1 MPTPE
6 QPQSTFERPS
16 NREAQTNLQAFEP
29 GSIQNKAQESL
40 IKQITEL
47 IQDRQGNLRTTED
60 IVDKDTLERLLLLT
74 TQYRELMEK
83 GEVPRTK
90 ELEIKAN
97 LEFWNSLGIK
107 GVEIAEADIREKI
120 DALPEKEGY
129 DFYLYLPK
137 KVTIS
142 QLINKMRER
151 YPVYAWGED
160 TLDQIEMPR
169 TTKESYV
176 VAIRHQQEPDG
187 DSLGD
192 KAKNAKN
199 WERDEKKDSFITPLE
214 YLVAELRYHQEEGQ
228 HLDEK
233 NWTLC
238 PGSRT
243 ADGEVPFLY
252 FSPDSGGGVYL
263 ASSHP
268 DNRYPVL
275 GVRRVVSK
283 EI

>member
-1 MPTPE
+1 MPTPK

-16 NREAQTNLQAFEP
+16 NREAQTNLQAFES
-29 GSIQNKAQESL
+29 GSIQEKAQESL

-83 GEVPRTK
+83 GEVPRTR
-90 ELEIKAN
+90 ESEIKAN
-97 LEFWNSLGIK
+97 LEFWNSLGIE
-107 GVEIAEADIREKI
+107 GVEIDEDDIKEKI
-120 DALPEKEGY
+120 SALPEKEGH
-129 DFYLYLPK
+129 DFYLYLPE
-137 KVTIS
+137 KVISS
-142 QLINKMRER
+142 QLISKMREWH
-151 YPVYAWGED
+151 PVDVWGED
-160 TLDQIEMPR
+160 NLDQMEMPR
-169 TTKESYV
+169 TTKESYA
-176 VAIRHQQEPDG
+176 VAIRHQQEPDA

-192 KAKNAKN
+192 KAKNAEN
-199 WERDEKKDSFITPLE
+199 WEREEGKVNFITPLE

-228 HLDEK
+228 HLDEN

-243 ADGEVPFLY
+243 ADGGVPFLS
-252 FSPDSGGGVYL
+252 FVPSGGKVYL
-263 ASSHP
+263 NSYHP
-268 DNRYPVL
+268 GHRFPSL